1 MKLEGT
7 YTIAA
12 PRDVV
17 WRALL
22 DPGVL
27 QRSIPGCEKLIP
39 TGENQYTAVLKAGV
53 GAIKGTFNSEITI
66 TDVDPGKGYT
76 LSARAKAPVGFVEGS
91 GKAVL
96 EGGDGANATTVK
108 FSGEAKVGGMLASVG
123 GRLIEAASQ
132 KNIRDMFNNLAREV
146 EALSR

>member
-12 PRDVV
+12 PIDVV

-39 TGENQYTAVLKAGV
+39 TGDNRYTAVLKAGV

-66 TDVDPGKGYT
+66 SDINPGKGYT
-76 LSARAKAPVGFVEGS
+76 LSARAKAPVGFIEGS
-91 GKAVL
+91 GKVL
-96 EGGDGANATTVK
+96 LEADGPKSTTVK

-132 KNIRDMFNNLAREV
+132 KNIRDMFNNLAREAA
-146 EALSR
+146 ALA